1 MGVGILLMVCG
12 AAGVGWGAMYLFDLR
27 GAADKAAAR
36 RNAVR
41 AVTAART
48 LDLGLAQPS
57 RLGAS
62 FFRAIGGVVLPC
74 GLVLGLIG
82 LALTLT
88 G

>member
-12 AAGVGWGAMYLFDLR
+12 AAGAGWGAMYLFDLR
-27 GAADKAAAR
+27 GAAGKAAAR

-41 AVTAART
+41 AVTGART

-62 FFRAIGGVVLPC
+62 FFRAVGGVVLPC
-74 GLVLGLIG
+74 GLILGLIG

>member
-12 AAGVGWGAMYLFDLR
+12 AAGAGWGAMFLFNLH

-36 RNAVR
+36 RDAVR
-41 AVTAART
+41 AVSAART

-74 GLVLGLIG
+74 GLILGLIG